1 MTLEHS
7 SYKLA
12 FPAPVSR
19 FIGRER
25 EVETVKCLLTMQ
37 EVRLLTLTGP
47 GGIGKT
53 RLGLHVATALRDHF
67 TNGVFFVNLA
77 HLRDIAFVVPTIAQ
91 TLDLKE
97 TGDQPLLDQL
107 IASLR
112 EKRLLLLL
120 DNFEPVLPAASL
132 VADLLVACPNLK
144 VMVTSRFVLH
154 LQGEQEFAVPP
165 LSVPDSTHLPDLV
178 TLSQYEAVALF
189 LSRVQA
195 VRPAFQ
201 LTQANARAI
210 ADICVCLD
218 GFPLAL
224 ELAAAHLKL
233 LSPRAL
239 LARLEQ
245 RVPLLTNEGRD
256 TPMRQRTL
264 QDTVAW
270 SYQFLAPQEQRLFQ
284 WLAIFVNGCTL
295 EAVEAL
301 CVALRPDT
309 DAGTVLEGVA
319 SLVDKSLLHQ
329 TELADGELRF
339 SMFGMIREYGLEA
352 LKASGDMEATRC
364 AHASYYL
371 RFAEEI
377 DPELAGPQQAICL
390 ERLEQEHDNLRAALS
405 WSLERGECRQEM
417 GDEKEMAL
425 RFGVALS
432 RFWNIRGYWNEG
444 QIFLGRALAISS
456 EAQTEVRM
464 KALAEAAS
472 FAVYQDESVRGEA
485 LCQQSLAQSRAQG
498 DTAGIGWALYLLS
511 ELSWQR
517 GELSVVQRLLPEAL
531 ACFKEVGDQEN
542 MAWSLSF
549 LADLASIQG
558 EYVRAQAL
566 FEESLTIERQRGNT
580 RGIAGSLLG
589 MARTLFLSVGEAPTL
604 CSCLEQSLALS
615 RELGDKVGI
624 TLCLSLSAIV
634 ALHQGDAVKARSLVE
649 QSLALSREIGKKP
662 ITAWSYF
669 VLGQV
674 AQRLGEYQGARTCY
688 EESLASG
695 NGVAYNLELPF
706 FLEGLASIALLQGEP
721 AKAAQ
726 LWGAAEMLREAKRTP
741 LPPVYQTEY
750 QRLVVVARTQ
760 LGEQTFTTIW
770 AQGRQSPEQA
780 LATQAPLPS
789 PLLKKGNSSEVRP
802 TSSTSPHGLT
812 TREEEVL
819 CLVTQGLTNGQV
831 AQRLCISPRTVDTH
845 LTSIYHKIGVSSRSA
860 ATRYVLEHHLF

>member
-1 MTLEHS
+1 MMLEYS

-25 EVETVKCLLTMQ
+25 EVEAVKRLLTTQ

-53 RLGLHVATALRDHF
+53 RLGLRVATALRDHF
-67 TNGVFFVNLA
+67 PHGVFFVNLA

-97 TGDQPLLDQL
+97 TGDQPPLDQL

-112 EKRLLLLL
+112 EKMLLLLL

-132 VADLLVACPNLK
+132 MADLLVACPGLK

-165 LSVPDSTHLPDLV
+165 LSLPDSTHLPDLV

-189 LSRVQA
+189 LARA
-195 VRPAFQ
+195 REVRPDFQ
-201 LTQANARAI
+201 LTQTNARAI
-210 ADICVCLD
+210 ANICVRLD

-224 ELAAAHLKL
+224 ELAAARLKL

-245 RVPLLTNEGRD
+245 RVPLLTSGGRD

-264 QDTVAW
+264 HDTVAW
-270 SYQFLAPQEQRLFQ
+270 SYQFLAPQEQRLFR

-301 CVALRPDT
+301 CVALRLDT

-319 SLVDKSLLHQ
+319 SLVDKSLLYQ

-339 SMFGMIREYGLEA
+339 SMFEMIREYGLEA
-352 LKASGDMEATRC
+352 LKASGDMEATCC
-364 AHASYYL
+364 AHASHYL
-371 RFAEEI
+371 KFAEEI
-377 DPELAGPQQAICL
+377 DPELVGPQQAIWL
-390 ERLEQEHDNLRAALS
+390 ERLEQEHDNLRAAMS
-405 WSLERGECRQEM
+405 WALEQEEGRQET
-417 GDEKEMAL
+417 GNEKDMAL

-444 QIFLGRALAISS
+444 QIFLSRALAISS
-456 EAQTEVRM
+456 EFQTEVRM
-464 KALAEAAS
+464 KALATAAS
-472 FAVYQDESVRGEA
+472 FAVYQDESVRGEG
-485 LCQQSLAQSRAQG
+485 LCETLLTQSLAQG
-498 DTAGIGWALYLLS
+498 DTAGIGWALSQLS
-511 ELSWQR
+511 ELAWQR
-517 GELSVVQRLLPEAL
+517 GELPVVQRLLPEAL
-531 ACFKEVGDQEN
+531 ARFKEAGDQEN
-542 MAWSLSF
+542 FAWSLSF
-549 LADLASIQG
+549 LADLARIQG

-566 FEESLTIERQRGNT
+566 FEESLTRERQQGNT

-589 MARTLFLSVGEAPTL
+589 MARTLFLSEGDTPTL
-604 CSCLEQSLALS
+604 CSYLEQSLALA

-624 TLCLSLSAIV
+624 TLCLSLSGIV
-634 ALHQGDAVKARSLVE
+634 ALHQGDAIKARSLLE
-649 QSLALSREIGKKP
+649 QSLALGREIGKKQ
-662 ITAWSYF
+662 IIAWSHF
-669 VLGQV
+669 GLGRV
-674 AQRLGEYQGARTCY
+674 AERSGDYQGARTCY

-695 NGVAYNLELPF
+695 HGVVYNLELPF
-706 FLEGLASIALLQGEP
+706 FVEGLATIALLQGEQ
-721 AKAAQ
+721 AKAVQ
-726 LWGAAEMLREAKRTP
+726 LWGAAEMLREEKRTP
-741 LPPVYQTEY
+741 LPPVYQPEY
-750 QRLVVVARTQ
+750 QRLIAAARTQ
-760 LGEQTFTTIW
+760 LGEKTFTTIW

-780 LATQAPLPS
+780 LTTQTPLPS
-789 PLLKKGNSSEVRP
+789 SLLKKGHWSPVKP
-802 TSSTSPHGLT
+802 PSSTPLHELT
-812 TREEEVL
+812 AREEEVL
-819 CLVTQGLTNGQV
+819 RLVTQGLTNGQV

-845 LTSIYHKIGVSSRSA
+845 LTSIYQKIGVSSRSA